1 MDLAYE
7 TTPEMPDFVW
17 ISSSVVFAL
26 EFCIGGVTNLT
37 IVFCYLKNISVRW
50 SYIRQGVIWWSYD
63 TMCCIPIYSQ
73 LTMYVEFQVW
83 DDFTILL
90 MNMIFAEMIMALVG
104 IPINFIASIQ
114 RGWKMGKI
122 VCDVSGF
129 LVTLEGKSRI
139 LTSIL
144 QSFWLSRCF

>member
-1 MDLAYE
+1 
-7 TTPEMPDFVW
+7 
-17 ISSSVVFAL
+17 
-26 EFCIGGVTNLT
+26 
-37 IVFCYLKNISVRW
+37 
-50 SYIRQGVIWWSYD
+50 
-63 TMCCIPIYSQ
+63 
-73 LTMYVEFQVW
+73 MYVEFQVW

-144 QSFWLSRCF
+144 QSF

>member
-1 MDLAYE
+1 M
-7 TTPEMPDFVW
+7 MH
-17 ISSSVVFAL
+17 
-26 EFCIGGVTNLT
+26 
-37 IVFCYLKNISVRW
+37 
-50 SYIRQGVIWWSYD
+50 IRN

-114 RGWKMGKI
+114 RGWKMGKT

-139 LTSIL
+139 LTSIP
-144 QSFWLSRCF
+144 